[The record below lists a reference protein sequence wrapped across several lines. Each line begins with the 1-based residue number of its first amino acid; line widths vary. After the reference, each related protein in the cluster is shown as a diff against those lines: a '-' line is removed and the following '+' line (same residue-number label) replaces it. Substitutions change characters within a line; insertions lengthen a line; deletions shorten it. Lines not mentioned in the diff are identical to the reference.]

1 MYQQNISSDS
11 KVEFRQ
17 ASNSCRRVLE
27 SAKLEYANKI
37 EESITSQRLGSWCFR
52 PRVLNKSKFTIPPFF
67 NGPELLS
74 SASYKAKLF
83 ATNFSKTLNLDGS
96 GISLPV
102 FPSTTNLKLH
112 NISVTPKLKIVEK
125 VKTNLDSP
133 KASGPDC
140 IQVVFLKNCETELSY
155 LLAKF
160 FNMCLKEFSFPDCW
174 KVSSVVPMFRNV
186 GKRSTGK
193 N

>member
-1 MYQQNISSDS
+1 MLT
-11 KVEFRQ
+11 KH
-17 ASNSCRRVLE
+17 
-27 SAKLEYANKI
+27 K
-37 EESITSQRLGSWCFR
+37 SQSLPRNLAFGALGQMLIR
-52 PRVLNKSKFTIPPFF
+52 ALNKSKSAIPPFF

-83 ATNFSKTLNLDGS
+83 ATNFSKTLNLDDS

-102 FPSTTNLKLH
+102 FPSTDSWK
-112 NISVTPKLKIVEK
+112 KKKKIVEK

-140 IQVVFLKNCETELSY
+140 IQVVFLKNCQPELSY

-160 FNMCLKEFSFPDCW
+160 FNMCLKEFCFPDCW
-174 KVSSVVPMFRNV
+174 KVSSVVPMFKNI
-186 GKRSTGK
+186 GKRSTDK